1 MNIDFR
7 KVDEDNFDECVGL
20 AVREDQRFV
29 ASNLK
34 SLAQASFSPEAVPRA
49 IYAENAM
56 VGFAMYIIDRGSG
69 ELYLWRLMID
79 QRFQGK
85 GYGSAALAL
94 LERIARAEPGIVR
107 MKLSTSPKN
116 SNGIKVYT
124 KFGFVDTGILDDGEE
139 VFVKELR

>member
-7 KVDEDNFDECVGL
+7 IVGDENFDECVGL
-20 AVREDQRFV
+20 AVRDDQRFV

-34 SLAQASFSPEAVPRA
+34 SLAQASFHPEGVPRA
-49 IYAENAM
+49 IYVEGRM
-56 VGFAMYIIDRGSG
+56 VGFLMYIVDRGSG
-69 ELYLWRLMID
+69 ELYLWRFMID
-79 QRFQGK
+79 MDHQGK

-107 MKLSTSPKN
+107 MKLSTNPDN
-116 SNGIKVYT
+116 ANGIRVYRR
-124 KFGFVDTGILDDGEE
+124 FGFVDTGILDEGEE